1 MALNDLP
8 LAQRKKLL
16 FKDPQLDA
24 YAAQMEA
31 QYKLPPGII
40 VALKNQ
46 GERSNPWQTSPA
58 GAQGVMQLMPDNQ
71 RKFGVTDPFDPVQ
84 SIEGA
89 AKYLAATSKQYKG
102 NMAAM
107 VADYNG
113 GPRQAKAVIEG
124 RQPKAKETRD
134 YLSRVMPDL
143 ATSLSA
149 RPAPARARAAPA
161 ATPVRAAATP
171 AMAAVAAAPAM
182 AAVAAAPAAPVEQI
196 VDDLMTRD
204 LVALEQAAPSALEQA
219 AAAQQAAE
227 AAMRPE
233 AEPEADPWEQQLM
246 AQAVD
251 MEVDTARQN
260 ALSSFFGEEPVA
272 RVPLPAAIEEAINRF
287 VANI

>member
-46 GERSNPWQTSPA
+46 GEMSNPWQTSPS

-149 RPAPARARAAPA
+149 RPAPARAATA
-161 ATPVRAAATP
+161 ATPVRAAAT
-171 AMAAVAAAPAM
+171 PAM

-204 LVALEQAAPSALEQA
+204 LVALEQAAPSALEQV
-219 AAAQQAAE
+219 AAAQMAARE
-227 AAMRPE
+227 VEQE
-233 AEPEADPWEQQLM
+233 AEGDPWEQQLM
-246 AQAVD
+246 TQAVD
-251 MEVDTARQN
+251 MEADTARQN
-260 ALSSFFGEEPVA
+260 AISSFFGEDPIA
-272 RVPLPAAIEEAINRF
+272 RVPLPPAIEEAINRF

>member
-31 QYKLPPGII
+31 QYGLPAGIL

-143 ATSLSA
+143 ATSLPT
-149 RPAPARARAAPA
+149 RPAPARTAAAPAPARAATA
-161 ATPVRAAATP
+161 ATPVRAAAT
-171 AMAAVAAAPAM
+171 PAM

-204 LVALEQAAPSALEQA
+204 LVALEQAAPSALEQV
-219 AAAQQAAE
+219 AAAQLAARE
-227 AAMRPE
+227 VEQE
-233 AEPEADPWEQQLM
+233 AEGDPWEQQLM
-246 AQAVD
+246 TQAVD
-251 MEVDTARQN
+251 MEADTARQN
-260 ALSSFFGEEPVA
+260 AISSFFGEDPIA
-272 RVPLPAAIEEAINRF
+272 RVPLPPAIEEAINRF

>member
-8 LAQRKKLL
+8 LAQRKKLRYN
-16 FKDPQLDA
+16 DPQLDA

-46 GERSNPWQTSPA
+46 GEKSNSWQTSPA
-58 GAQGVMQLMPDNQ
+58 GAQGVMQLMPVNQ
-71 RKFGVTDPFDPVQ
+71 RKFGVTDPTDPVQ

-113 GPRQAKAVIEG
+113 GPRQAKAVVDG

-143 ATSLSA
+143 ATSLPTRPA
-149 RPAPARARAAPA
+149 PAPARAATA
-161 ATPVRAAATP
+161 ATPVRAAAT
-171 AMAAVAAAPAM
+171 PAM

-204 LVALEQAAPSALEQA
+204 LAALEQAAPSALEQA
-219 AAAQQAAE
+219 AAAQLAARE
-227 AAMRPE
+227 VEQE
-233 AEPEADPWEQQLM
+233 AEGDPWEQQLM
-246 AQAVD
+246 TQAVD
-251 MEVDTARQN
+251 MEADTARQN
-260 ALSSFFGEEPVA
+260 AISSFFGEDPIA
-272 RVPLPAAIEEAINRF
+272 RVPLPPAIEEAINRF